1 MNCPECGAKSRVQTT
16 LRHFRD
22 HVRRYRK
29 CPKCGHT
36 FVTRQNYEEITEP
49 LEALKKSAEDQRYA
63 AAKLTI
69 EDVRIMRKAYAA
81 GASTFDCSL
90 MCSCDITVN
99 AAYKVVTRKTWAWV
113 E

>member
-16 LRHFRD
+16 LRHFKD

-49 LEALKKSAEDQRYA
+49 LDVLKRSQPHVR
-63 AAKLTI
+63 AKLTV
-69 EDVRIMRKAYAA
+69 EDVRKMREAHAG

-90 MCSCDITVN
+90 LCSCDITVN